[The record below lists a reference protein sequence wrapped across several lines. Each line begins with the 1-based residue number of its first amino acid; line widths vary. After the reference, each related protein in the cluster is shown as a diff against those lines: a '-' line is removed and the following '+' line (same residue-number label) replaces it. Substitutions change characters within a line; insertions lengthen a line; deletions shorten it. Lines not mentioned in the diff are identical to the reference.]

1 MHILELPSFFP
12 PHGGQFCLE
21 QAKALKAM
29 GHEVRIVSVV
39 ELSLT
44 KDRQFYFTA
53 PWQEERMEMEG
64 VEVFRLYM
72 RAVPKAVRRNISHWT
87 ELCKK
92 AVERY
97 VRLYGKPDVL
107 HAHCCKNAGLA
118 ARAISGQFGIPF
130 FITEHLSSGLFERDF
145 GKGWQR
151 HAWLKEEMRRTYEA
165 AACVIPVSSELVD
178 DLAPFFGKAYHHQ
191 VISNIVDTDFFCPS
205 LTPDPS
211 PVGEGSGLLVSPLS
225 HGRGV
230 GGEARS
236 VVRFCCLALANI
248 YGKGYDV
255 LAEAMQYLP
264 ESVELHIAGQGTD
277 SPAMQK
283 LFQVPFSHWRGVRG
297 EASHSRVHLYGFL
310 DKVGVRDLLWQSDA
324 LVLPSR
330 SEAQPLVILEALAT
344 GIPAVA
350 TESVPASL
358 RIPGAVLIAP
368 IGDARAL
375 AEKMK
380 EAMDIKPSADYCEA
394 VRRLASP
401 AVVAEKLTR
410 LFESAIP

>member
-12 PHGGQFCLE
+12 PHGGLFCLD

-53 PWQEERMEMEG
+53 PPGEERREMDG
-64 VEVFRLYM
+64 VEVFSQYM

-87 ELCKK
+87 DLCQK

-97 VRLYGKPDVL
+97 VRRYGRPDVL

-118 ARAISGQFGIPF
+118 ARAISERLGIPF

-145 GKGWQR
+145 GEGWQR
-151 HAWLKEEMRRTYEA
+151 HVWLKEEMRRTYEG

-178 DLAPFFGKAYHHQ
+178 DLAPFFGKAYRHQ

-205 LTPDPS
+205 LTPNPS
-211 PVGEGSGLLVSPLS
+211 PVGEGRNQQPTPLS

-236 VVRFCCLALANI
+236 VVRFCCLALADI

-264 ESVELHIAGQGTD
+264 ENVELHIAGQGTR
-277 SPAMQK
+277 SPAMRK
-283 LFQVPFSHWRGVRG
+283 LFPQ
-297 EASHSRVHLYGFL
+297 SRVHLHGFL
-310 DKVGVRDLLWQSDA
+310 DKAGVRDLLWQSDA

-330 SEAQPLVILEALAT
+330 SEAQPLVLLEALAT
-344 GIPAVA
+344 GIPAAA

-358 RIPGAVLIAP
+358 RIPGATFIAP
-368 IGDARAL
+368 VGDARAL
-375 AEKMK
+375 AERMQ
-380 EAMDIKPSADYCEA
+380 EAMAVQPSADYSEA

-410 LFESAIP
+410 LFESVIP

>member
-44 KDRQFYFTA
+44 KDRQFYLTA

-72 RAVPKAVRRNISHWT
+72 RAVPKAVRRNIGRWT

-107 HAHCCKNAGLA
+107 HAHCCKNAGMA
-118 ARAISGQFGIPF
+118 AWDISRRLDIPF

-151 HAWLKEEMRRTYEA
+151 HVWLKEEMRRTYEA
-165 AACVIPVSSELVD
+165 ATCVIPVSSELVD
-178 DLAPFFGKAYHHQ
+178 DLAPFFGKAYRYQ

-205 LTPDPS
+205 LTSDPS

-225 HGRGV
+225 HGRGA
-230 GGEARS
+230 GGEAVFFASRWPRETPRIMRQTYS
-236 VVRFCCLALANI
+236 ACIDNADHLVQIVNPYAMLFGEVRAAIRRAL
-248 YGKGYDV
+248 
-255 LAEAMQYLP
+255 E
-264 ESVELHIAGQGTD
+264 
-277 SPAMQK
+277 
-283 LFQVPFSHWRGVRG
+283 RGVRVQFMVSTKSDG
-297 EASHSRVHLYGFL
+297 KANDDVIGLEMRKLMKRGAEVYYYNNGFHHS
-310 DKVGVRDLLWQSDA
+310 KVMMVD
-324 LVLPSR
+324 
-330 SEAQPLVILEALAT
+330 
-344 GIPAVA
+344 
-350 TESVPASL
+350 SL
-358 RIPGAVLIAP
+358 FCTVGTTNL
-368 IGDARAL
+368 DARSL
-375 AEKMK
+375 
-380 EAMDIKPSADYCEA
+380 SFDYEVNA
-394 VRRLASP
+394 FIFSP
-401 AVVAEKLTR
+401 AKTHELQRIFQDDIDRHCTLLTPEVFKER
-410 LFESAIP
+410 FPLRRRMRSRFFTIAKRFM

>member
-12 PHGGQFCLE
+12 PHGGLFCLD

-53 PWQEERMEMEG
+53 PPGEERREMDG
-64 VEVFRLYM
+64 VEVFGQYM

-87 ELCKK
+87 DLCQK

-97 VRLYGKPDVL
+97 VRRYGRPDVL

-118 ARAISGQFGIPF
+118 ARAISERLGIPF

-145 GKGWQR
+145 GEGWQR
-151 HAWLKEEMRRTYEA
+151 HVWLKEEMRRTYEG

-178 DLAPFFGKAYHHQ
+178 DLAPFFGKAYRHQ

-205 LTPDPS
+205 LTAPPPPSASPQPS
-211 PVGEGSGLLVSPLS
+211 PKGEGALRRDTPRPFREGD
-225 HGRGV
+225 
-230 GGEARS
+230 GGKAEGPGESLRPF
-236 VVRFCCLALANI
+236 RFCCLALADI

-264 ESVELHIAGQGTD
+264 ENVELHIAGQGTR
-277 SPAMQK
+277 SPAMRK
-283 LFQVPFSHWRGVRG
+283 LFPQ
-297 EASHSRVHLYGFL
+297 SRVHLHGFL
-310 DKVGVRDLLWQSDA
+310 DKAGVRDLLWRSDA

-330 SEAQPLVILEALAT
+330 SEAQPLVLLEALAT
-344 GIPAVA
+344 GIPAAA

-358 RIPGAVLIAP
+358 RIPGATFIAP
-368 IGDARAL
+368 VGDARAL
-375 AEKMK
+375 AERMQ
-380 EAMDIKPSADYCEA
+380 EAMAVQPSADYSEA

-410 LFESAIP
+410 LFESVIP